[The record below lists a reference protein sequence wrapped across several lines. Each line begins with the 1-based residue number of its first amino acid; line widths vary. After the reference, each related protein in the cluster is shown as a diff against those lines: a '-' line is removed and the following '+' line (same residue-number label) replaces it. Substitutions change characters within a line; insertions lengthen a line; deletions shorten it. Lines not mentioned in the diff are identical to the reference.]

1 MNRLADT
8 LRMIVVSPEM
18 VMAMIPFGIY
28 AYVPRLA
35 DVLIKPMKDGV
46 GFGLAAAGLPL
57 AMLAFN
63 YKEGFELLSPS
74 GGHKVLLEWPDYPML
89 KVRVIAAL
97 VWCTSG
103 AIGGVIAVWMVAN
116 DSSPQLAIAILI
128 AGILAASAATA
139 TIALARFKLRE
150 ILGE

>member
-8 LRMIVVSPEM
+8 LRLILVSPEM
-18 VMAMIPFGIY
+18 VMALIPFGIY
-28 AYVPRLA
+28 AYVPRLG
-35 DVLIKPMKDGV
+35 DILIKPMKEGM

-74 GGHKVLLEWPDYPML
+74 GGRKALLEWPDYPML
-89 KVRVIAAL
+89 KARVVAAL
-97 VWCTSG
+97 AWCTCG
-103 AIGGVIAVWMVAN
+103 AIAGVIAVWMVAN
-116 DSSPQLAIAILI
+116 DFLPQLAIAILI